1 MKKLNRNNANIKK
14 ILNKKVAIVCDSKEK
29 ELDFRK
35 WAKQYINAVDED
47 YVYTNCGNGICI
59 CLDYDGLKWDWTKYF
74 LEDNYSIY
82 EWEMAEVI
90 KSETVR
96 MKKLNRNNANIEKL
110 RDKKVAVRLVGQDAE
125 IDFRK
130 WLEENGIHFNNK
142 EVLLIRNGIR
152 TEICYCVE
160 GNSWDWCD
168 EKWFVEKGYSLYEWE
183 IAEEENTYTKKIKD
197 AKPLTEEK
205 KEILKS
211 CLPQKTYTIKDVVE
225 NEGKVYKCITD
236 CNSGI
241 LYKYIDDVLYATP
254 KYRIEWKKSLVGLRK
269 LLKYE
274 FIEYEPEPKEIIT
287 FEEALKEMET
297 KVCRSMFSN
306 RLITTYDSHFVDCIN
321 GEYTNLSMAEIT
333 GDWVVIE

>member
-1 MKKLNRNNANIKK
+1 MEKLNRNNA
-14 ILNKKVAIVCDSKEK
+14 D
-29 ELDFRK
+29 
-35 WAKQYINAVDED
+35 
-47 YVYTNCGNGICI
+47 
-59 CLDYDGLKWDWTKYF
+59 
-74 LEDNYSIY
+74 
-82 EWEMAEVI
+82 
-90 KSETVR
+90 
-96 MKKLNRNNANIEKL
+96 IENL
-110 RDKKVAVRLVGQDAE
+110 RDKKVAVRLVGKDAE

-130 WLEENGIHFNNK
+130 WLKENGICNNR
-142 EVLLIRNGIR
+142 ELLIREGLR

-160 GNSWDWCD
+160 GNQWDWCGD
-168 EKWFVEKGYSLYEWE
+168 KWLRKNEYEILEWKIVKE
-183 IAEEENTYTKKIKD
+183 IKD
-197 AKPLTEEK
+197 AKPLTAEK

-236 CNSGI
+236 CNNGI

-274 FIEYEPEPKEIIT
+274 FIEYKPEEPKKTT

-321 GEYTNLSMAEIT
+321 GEYTNLSMSEIT
-333 GDWVVIE
+333 GDWVIIEE

>member
-1 MKKLNRNNANIKK
+1 MKKLNRNNADIKK

-35 WAKQYINAVDED
+35 WAKQYIDAVDED

-59 CLDYDGLKWDWTKYF
+59 CLDYGGLKWDWTKYF

-82 EWEMAEVI
+82 EWEI
-90 KSETVR
+90 T
-96 MKKLNRNNANIEKL
+96 
-110 RDKKVAVRLVGQDAE
+110 
-125 IDFRK
+125 
-130 WLEENGIHFNNK
+130 
-142 EVLLIRNGIR
+142 
-152 TEICYCVE
+152 
-160 GNSWDWCD
+160 
-168 EKWFVEKGYSLYEWE
+168 
-183 IAEEENTYTKKIKD
+183 EEE
-197 AKPLTEEK
+197 EE
-205 KEILKS
+205 
-211 CLPQKTYTIKDVVE
+211 QKTYTIKDVVE

-274 FIEYEPEPKEIIT
+274 FIEYKPEPEEIIT
-287 FEEALKEMET
+287 FEEVLKEMET

-321 GEYTNLSMAEIT
+321 GEYTNLSLPEIT
-333 GDWVVIE
+333 GDWVVIEG

>member
-1 MKKLNRNNANIKK
+1 MKKLNRYNADIKK

-82 EWEMAEVI
+82 EWEI
-90 KSETVR
+90 T
-96 MKKLNRNNANIEKL
+96 
-110 RDKKVAVRLVGQDAE
+110 
-125 IDFRK
+125 
-130 WLEENGIHFNNK
+130 
-142 EVLLIRNGIR
+142 
-152 TEICYCVE
+152 
-160 GNSWDWCD
+160 
-168 EKWFVEKGYSLYEWE
+168 
-183 IAEEENTYTKKIKD
+183 EEE
-197 AKPLTEEK
+197 E
-205 KEILKS
+205 
-211 CLPQKTYTIKDVVE
+211 QKTYTIKDVVD

-274 FIEYEPEPKEIIT
+274 FIEYKPEPKEIIT
-287 FEEALKEMET
+287 FKEVLKEMET

-306 RLITTYDSHFVDCIN
+306 RCITTYDSHFVDCIN
-321 GEYTNLSMAEIT
+321 GEFTNLSLSEIT